1 MCLGM
6 RFLFTS
12 YAKHPRSLESI
23 ATLQLV
29 RLQSGDTKAWISINN
44 ASSSL
49 HMLMQT
55 HTHTYTHTHTHVV
68 RKDTIH
74 VICSGD
80 PAHRN
85 QRVSGCGQRELF

>member
-1 MCLGM
+1 M

-55 HTHTYTHTHTHVV
+55 PTHTYTHTHTHTWSGRTLYMSFAVV
-68 RKDTIH
+68 TQHIETRGSVGVDRGSCFK
-74 VICSGD
+74 
-80 PAHRN
+80 
-85 QRVSGCGQRELF
+85 